1 MMSINRLSIVCG
13 ISIAQAVCPKSM
25 RRVLLERQ
33 WFLPANRHKALLRY
47 DKPWPRRFKSVLL
60 VEIAGVF
67 PFPPR

>member
-1 MMSINRLSIVCG
+1 MMSIYRLLIVCG
-13 ISIAQAVCPKSM
+13 ISIAQAACRKSM

-33 WFLPANRHKALLRY
+33 WFLPASRHKALLRY

-60 VEIAGVF
+60 LGIAGVF